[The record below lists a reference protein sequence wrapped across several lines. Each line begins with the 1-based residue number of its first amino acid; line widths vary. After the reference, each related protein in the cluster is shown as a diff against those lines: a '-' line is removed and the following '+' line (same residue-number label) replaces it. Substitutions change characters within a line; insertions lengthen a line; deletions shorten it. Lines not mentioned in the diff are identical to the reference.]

1 MSLRDA
7 YADLVL
13 GASCLGCGRA
23 GRMLCQRCAAA
34 LPTTAYDTRPEPCPP
49 GLARAAA
56 TAPYDEVIKAMIVGL
71 KERRLLG
78 LARPLGD
85 LLALAVARII
95 GDAPPA
101 TVVLVPAP
109 SRPSSVRARGFDSTR
124 ALAARAAR
132 TLRSAGSGRVV
143 VAPLVRTRAGLQDQ
157 AGLDARA
164 RAANLAGA
172 LTCPSGALRRM
183 ARVHPQAVVVLCDD
197 VITTGATAREAQ
209 RALADVGLPIAG
221 IAAVAATVRRRSGR
235 PTPGEADP
243 ALPWLGEGH

>member
-13 GASCLGCGRA
+13 GSSCLGCGRE
-23 GRMLCQRCAAA
+23 GRMLCRACAAA

-49 GLARAAA
+49 GLARAAV
-56 TAPYDEVIKAMIVGL
+56 TAPYDDVIKAMIVGL
-71 KERRLLG
+71 KERQLLA
-78 LARPLGD
+78 LARPLGE
-85 LLALAVARII
+85 LLARAVARIV
-95 GDAPPA
+95 GEAPPA

-124 ALAARAAR
+124 ALAACAAR
-132 TLRSAGSGRVV
+132 TLPSFGRRHVA
-143 VAPLVRTRAGLQDQ
+143 VAPLVRTRAGLEDQ

-183 ARVHPQAVVVLCDD
+183 ARAHPRAVVVLCDD

-221 IAAVAATVRRRSGR
+221 IAAIAATVRRRPARGDSGR
-235 PTPGEADP
+235 LEPGPSMA
-243 ALPWLGEGH
+243 W